1 MQKQNRIIG
10 TLTAILVGALIAVG
24 VQAFSQ
30 PGNPNS
36 QNATSTEY
44 LTHEQSGIV
53 PPELYTEAEKD
64 DDERDDDEQDDGPV
78 PMQSS
83 QGPGLVDVYVDPEIT
98 VMPDVGE
105 DVPTAQPLAAAPAAV
120 GLAADEKVVFEND
133 FRSAELP
140 GWTFGQISWEPLP
153 APAWEVVTNQY
164 VTEALVAAEN
174 KGGMNPVNDTIAVAP
189 VALSGEGAIEVSA
202 QAGSAEQMGLVVGYE
217 DEQNFTAMI
226 FGSSDADGI
235 CSPGVMLMQMVDG
248 TPTVLEHNPK
258 LLMQHDQWYTLRLT
272 VAGDTISAYVD
283 GELVLTA
290 TLTTPLAGAQPGLYA
305 GSDGYVFFD
314 NVRVLEDERGQ

>member
-36 QNATSTEY
+36 QSATSAEY

-53 PPELYTEAEKD
+53 SSELYTEAEKD
-64 DDERDDDEQDDGPV
+64 DDEQDDAEQDDEPV

-83 QGPGLVDVYVDPEIT
+83 RGPGLVDVHDDPEIT
-98 VMPDVGE
+98 VIPENKGP
-105 DVPTAQPLAAAPAAV
+105 VPTAEPLGAAPAAV
-120 GLAADEKVVFEND
+120 ALAADEKVVFEND
-133 FRSAELP
+133 FSSAELP
-140 GWTFGQISWEPLP
+140 GWTFGQTHWEPLP
-153 APAWEVVTNQY
+153 PPAWEVVTNQY
-164 VTEALVAAEN
+164 VEEVLVATQN
-174 KGGMNPVNDTIAVAP
+174 KGGMSPVNDTVAVVP
-189 VALSGEGAIEVSA
+189 VALSGDSAIEVSA
-202 QAGSAEQMGLVVGYE
+202 QAGTAAQMGLVVGYE

-258 LLMQHDQWYTLRLT
+258 MLMQRDQWYTLRLAI
-272 VAGDTISAYVD
+272 AGDTINAYVD
-283 GELVLTA
+283 GEPVLTA
-290 TLTTPLAGAQPGLYA
+290 SLATPLAGAQPGLYA

-314 NVRVLEDERGQ
+314 NMRVVEK